1 VGVKSGLIKK
11 KTAPRGSYQTS
22 LSYSCCI
29 LMSMDREIGWLQR
42 EHLGDDEQRH
52 ALAHRLGVP
61 FVTLGR
67 DDIALDALLLIP
79 EPVAREHSAVGFK
92 LDGFALEVAMLSLDD
107 LEHLGFL
114 QSRYRVVPRLTTG
127 DSLRR
132 ALLLYQK
139 HLRDTYGSALEREDS
154 PNLLDT
160 LLRHALQSSAS
171 DVHLQ
176 QDEKGLLV
184 RYRMHG
190 ILRDAMTL
198 SPAAGK
204 NIMIKLRGLAGL
216 TGGSIS
222 REARVRV
229 DLGNGEDVAVRVAT
243 VPVLYGEKMVM
254 SLVREKAR
262 RGYTLES
269 LGLHGEALERLHGFL
284 LRKRG
289 LVAIEG
295 AAGKS
300 TLLYTLVDALNTPEL
315 SIATVEHEVSHA
327 LPRVAQ
333 TDLASAGLSMAAA
346 LRAALRTDPDVV
358 AIDAVEDREVADI
371 AAAAAKRGVL
381 VIAAVDT
388 ADVFPQADMTIK
400 TAVVRK
406 LCGKQFLDKRKLTRM
421 QSDTLEEGAN
431 FAAVLSALKEEGK
444 IDKDTPWKDLTFP
457 RATGCSGC
465 DGGYQGFVGL
475 QEVSVGGETVGLN
488 LTEDGLFKAHQGIT
502 DIAELQKALF

>member
-1 VGVKSGLIKK
+1 
-11 KTAPRGSYQTS
+11 
-22 LSYSCCI
+22 
-29 LMSMDREIGWLQR
+29 MDREIGWLQR

-52 ALAHRLGVP
+52 ALAHWLGVP
-61 FVTLGR
+61 FVTLGQG
-67 DDIALDALLLIP
+67 DIALDALLLIP
-79 EPVAREHSAVGFK
+79 EPIAREHSTVGFK
-92 LDGFALEVAMLSLDD
+92 LDGFALQVAMLSLDD

-114 QSRYRVVPRLTTG
+114 QSRYRVVPRLTT
-127 DSLRR
+127 DESLRR

-139 HLRDTYGSALEREDS
+139 HLRDTYGAALEREDS

-190 ILRDAMTL
+190 MLRDAMTL

-216 TGGSIS
+216 TGGSMS

-229 DLGNGEDVAVRVAT
+229 DLGNGEDVAVRVST

-254 SLVREKAR
+254 SLVCEKAR

-269 LGLHGEALERLHGFL
+269 LGLHGEALERMHGFL
-284 LRKRG
+284 LRKPAGMAGGRG
-289 LVAIEG
+289 LVSIEG

-315 SIATVEHEVSHA
+315 SIATVEREVSHA

-381 VIAAVDT
+381 VIAAV
-388 ADVFPQADMTIK
+388 ADASVLPQADMTIK

-406 LCGKQFLDKRKLTRM
+406 LCSKQFLDKRKLTRM

-457 RATGCSGC
+457 RAAGCSEC
-465 DGGYQGFVGL
+465 DGGYLPAQAGKGFVGL
-475 QEVSVGGETVGLN
+475 QEVAIGGETVGLN
-488 LTEDGLFKAHQGIT
+488 LTEDGLFKAHQGTT

>member
-1 VGVKSGLIKK
+1 
-11 KTAPRGSYQTS
+11 
-22 LSYSCCI
+22 
-29 LMSMDREIGWLQR
+29 MDREIGWLQR

-79 EPVAREHSAVGFK
+79 EPIAREHSAVGFK

-127 DSLRR
+127 ESLRR

-139 HLRDTYGSALEREDS
+139 HLRDTYGAALQREDS
-154 PNLLDT
+154 PNLLDI

-229 DLGNGEDVAVRVAT
+229 DLGNGEDVAVRVST

-346 LRAALRTDPDVV
+346 LRVALRTDPDVV

-421 QSDTLEEGAN
+421 QSDTLEEVAN
-431 FAAVLSALKEEGK
+431 FAAVLGALKEEGK